1 MQQKNVVVVKIGGGV
16 LGNRDSTVEDLVEI
30 QKQGVPLIVIH
41 GGGQVVS
48 DWLSCLGVS
57 PCFVRG
63 LRVTDK
69 ETLRTVVAVLGGLV
83 NKELVM
89 AIQTLGGKVVGLSGC
104 DGNLLR
110 AQMKDP
116 ELGYVGEIVSADP
129 SLLETLLGVGYIPLV
144 APVCTGLING
154 EESLF
159 NVNGDSVAGE
169 IAGAVSARKLIFL
182 TDVDG
187 IYDESGKAVPKLG
200 RQEARRMIDT
210 GLISGGMI
218 PKIESGLKA
227 LLSTHIVRIIDGRR
241 PHALFNEIGGE
252 AGGTTIVAE

>member
-1 MQQKNVVVVKIGGGV
+1 VVKIGGGV
-16 LGNRDSTVEDLVEI
+16 LDDRNSILEDMVEL
-30 QKQGVPLIVIH
+30 QKQGVLLIVVH

-48 DWLSCLGVS
+48 DWLHRLGIS

-83 NKELVM
+83 NKELVT

-116 ELGYVGEIVSADP
+116 ELGYVGEVVSVNL
-129 SLLETLLGVGYIPLV
+129 SLLETLLGAGYIPLV
-144 APVCTGLING
+144 APVCTGLIRG
-154 EESLF
+154 KESLL
-159 NVNGDSVAGE
+159 NVNGDTIAGE
-169 IAGAVSARKLIFL
+169 IAGAVSAGKLIFL

-187 IYDESGKAVPKLG
+187 IYDGSGKAVPRLG
-200 RQEARRMIDT
+200 RKEARKMIDS
-210 GLISGGMI
+210 GLAAGGMI
-218 PKIESGLKA
+218 PKIEAGLKA
-227 LLSTHIVRIIDGRR
+227 MLSVPIVRIIDGRKL
-241 PHALFNEIGGE
+241 HALFHEISSE
-252 AGGTTIVAE
+252 TGGTTIVAE